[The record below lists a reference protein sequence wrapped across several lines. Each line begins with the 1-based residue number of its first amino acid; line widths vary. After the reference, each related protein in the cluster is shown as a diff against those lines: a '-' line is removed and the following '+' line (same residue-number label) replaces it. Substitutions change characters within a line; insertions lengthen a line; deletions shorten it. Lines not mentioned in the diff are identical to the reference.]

1 MEVLKEWDVKLKLV
15 KTKSGAILYV
25 IDLGDRFFIEQN
37 PLKDS
42 KYGIAYRKLKSMYE
56 EIYMFWEIRKTYT
69 GRMLLGFFLK
79 KHQIDPLITLLA
91 KSDEF
96 MAFEDIRD
104 EAEREEVDEHLRK
117 ARGGSP

>member
-25 IDLGDRFFIEQN
+25 IDFGDGFFIEQN

-42 KYGIAYRKLKSMYE
+42 KYGVAYRKLKSMYE
-56 EIYMFWEIRKTYT
+56 EIYMFWEIKKTYT

-96 MAFEDIRD
+96 MSFADVKD
-104 EAEREEVDEHLRK
+104 EAERAEVDEHLRK
-117 ARGGSP
+117 ARGGSS

>member
-15 KTKSGAILYV
+15 KTKTGALLYV
-25 IDLGDRFFIEQN
+25 IDFGDGFFIEQN

-42 KYGIAYRKLKSMYE
+42 KYGHAYRKLKGMYE
-56 EIYMFWEIRKTYT
+56 ETYMFWEIRKNHYT

-91 KSDEF
+91 KSEEF
-96 MAFEDIRD
+96 MSFEDVKD
-104 EAEREEVDEHLRK
+104 EAEKEEVNEHLQKSRE
-117 ARGGSP
+117 